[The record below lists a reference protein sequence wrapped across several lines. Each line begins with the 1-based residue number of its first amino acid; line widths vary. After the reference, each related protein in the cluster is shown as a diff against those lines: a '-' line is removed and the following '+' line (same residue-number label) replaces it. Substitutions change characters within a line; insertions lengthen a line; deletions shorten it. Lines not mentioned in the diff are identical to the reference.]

1 MLEQR
6 HTILIVDDEPAN
18 LRLLERLLRPKFTVI
33 KATNGLE
40 ALDILKRESVSMLI
54 TDQRMPGL
62 SGTALLR
69 ETVAAG
75 LNLVR
80 IMITADVGAST
91 FAEAIK
97 HGGAVR
103 IIHKPWDP
111 DHLMQLIV
119 NLLRKHE
126 VVLSNKQAINRLKEA
141 NELLKSVTRQPS

>member
-1 MLEQR
+1 MLEQP

-18 LRLLERLLRPKFTVI
+18 LRLLERLLRPRFTVI

-40 ALDILKRESVSMLI
+40 ALDILSRESVSMLI
-54 TDQRMPGL
+54 TDQRMLGL

-75 LNLVR
+75 LDLVR
-80 IMITADVGAST
+80 IMITADVGTGT
-91 FAEAIK
+91 FVEAIK

-111 DHLMQLIV
+111 DNLMQVIV
-119 NLLRKHE
+119 DLLRKHE

-141 NELLKSVTRQPS
+141 NELLKTVTRQTS